1 MKPKKEITPMRR
13 TLLLWIVAI
22 LLPIAS
28 GADTFDDGL
37 THDVD
42 FTLFGNSFVLDSA
55 GGDPTTVNMRSGAD
69 ATGGVLEVQ
78 GNSVLNVFTGAVVNS
93 PDYFFTSSGAVC
105 GGSIQQLLMNGAPV
119 VEVNGGTFITGPAAP
134 LRLVSGTL
142 TVQGGSFENTG
153 SGTVVALE
161 LSSGVA
167 EIRGGTLVKGIVRL
181 GGTMQATISGGSY
194 GSNAIQN
201 LLGGTLTIVGTS
213 FDLGFGPVNSGGTY
227 NGPLTGTLADGSAIN
242 TTLVKSSGSSV
253 TLVEGTQ
260 GPLTSTVCDPVPSVP
275 ALSTWAIGL
284 TVMAL
289 AATGALLRRRLQR
302 SS

>member
-1 MKPKKEITPMRR
+1 MRR
-13 TLLLWIVAI
+13 MLLPYLVLL

-37 THDVD
+37 IHDVD
-42 FTLFGNSFVLDSA
+42 FTLSGISVIRDSM
-55 GGDPTTVNMRSGAD
+55 GGAPTTVNMRSGAD
-69 ATGGVLEVQ
+69 ATLGALEVED
-78 GNSVLNVFTGAVVNS
+78 NSVLNVFTGAVVDS
-93 PDYFFTSSGAVC
+93 PDYFFTSSGAIC
-105 GGSIQQLLMNGAPV
+105 GGSIEQLLMNGAPV
-119 VEVNGGTFITGPAAP
+119 VEVNGGTFVSGPAAP

-153 SGTVVALE
+153 AGTVVALD

-167 EIRGGTLVKGIVRL
+167 EIRGATLVNGIVRL

-213 FDLGFGPVNSGGTY
+213 FNLAFGPVAPGGTY

-242 TTLVKSSGSSV
+242 STLVKSSSSSV

-260 GPLTSTVCDPVPSVP
+260 GPLTSTVCDSVPSVP
-275 ALSTWAIGL
+275 AVPNWAIGL
-284 TVMAL
+284 GLMAL
-289 AATGALLRRRLQR
+289 AATGAVLVRRLHPLPDLR
-302 SS
+302 PRR